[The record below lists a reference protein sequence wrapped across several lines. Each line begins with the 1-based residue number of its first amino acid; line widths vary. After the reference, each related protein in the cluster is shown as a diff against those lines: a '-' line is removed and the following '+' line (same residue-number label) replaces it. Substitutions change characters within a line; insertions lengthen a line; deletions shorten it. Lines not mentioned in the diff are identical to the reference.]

1 MKGMPLPAAALT
13 VLLALWLSAACTRR
27 PSLLP
32 ASSGGVTEVLVVGNT
47 AEATEAVATPLRRVM
62 MAGLPQPEQRYDVS
76 TATGALTDVTK
87 YVRCIVEVELDP
99 ALYTKAR
106 VSYRRDVYARRQFI
120 IRIQAPS
127 VRELLRHAPTVS
139 RTVHQAQLSIL
150 RQHILLDSSGEME
163 QAVLGMAG
171 YRMGALPGMRRV
183 AGRGAFLW
191 WQADAP
197 ACSQNLCVYTYPG
210 DRLGAGDYVARRD
223 SVMKQG
229 IKGEQEGMYM
239 QTYAPS
245 VVYRTFRHG
254 RLTVMEARGLWEMK
268 GDAMGGPFIS
278 YSIADS
284 SNHRIVV
291 AEGFVYAPGRR
302 KRDRMLELEA
312 ALSTLR
318 PASQG
323 GE

>member
-1 MKGMPLPAAALT
+1 MKGLPLPAAAMT
-13 VLLALWLSAACTRR
+13 VLLVLWLSACNRR

-47 AEATEAVATPLRRVM
+47 EEATEAVAAPLRRVM
-62 MAGLPQPEQRYDVS
+62 MEGLPQPEQRYDVS
-76 TATGALTDVTK
+76 AATGTLTDVTK

-99 ALYTKAR
+99 ALYTKTR
-106 VSYRRDVYARRQFI
+106 ISYRRDVYARRQVI

-127 VRELLRHAPTVS
+127 AGQLLRHAPAVS
-139 RTVHQAQLSIL
+139 RTVHQAQLHIL
-150 RQHILLDSSGEME
+150 RQHILLDGSGEME
-163 QAVLGMAG
+163 QAVPGMAG
-171 YRMGALPGMRRV
+171 YRMGVLPGMVR
-183 AGRGAFLW
+183 AGGRGAFVW
-191 WQADAP
+191 WQADTP
-197 ACSQNLCVYTYPG
+197 TCSQNLCVYTYPG
-210 DRLGAGDYVARRD
+210 DTLSAGDYVARRD
-223 SVMKQG
+223 SAMKQG
-229 IKGEQEGMYM
+229 IKGEREGMYM

-245 VVYRTFRHG
+245 VTYRTFRHG

-284 SNHRIVV
+284 SNRRIIV
-291 AEGFVYAPGRR
+291 AEGFVYAPGRK

-318 PASQG
+318 PALQS